1 MNDVNFNCYEK
12 EKNDVISWPRMDDH
26 NEQVA
31 ISLKADKDFLLHQ
44 IDLYKKE
51 IKELKKELKKER
63 RRFCK
68 FRFQQKQENKLC
80 ATIS

>member
-1 MNDVNFNCYEK
+1 M
-12 EKNDVISWPRMDDH
+12 NDVISWPGMDDH

-31 ISLKADKDFLLHQ
+31 ISLRNDKDSLLHQ

-63 RRFCK
+63 RKFCK
-68 FRFQQKQENKLC
+68 FRFQQKQENKL
-80 ATIS
+80 

>member
-1 MNDVNFNCYEK
+1 
-12 EKNDVISWPRMDDH
+12 MDDH

-31 ISLKADKDFLLHQ
+31 ISLRNDKDSLLHQ

-63 RRFCK
+63 RKFCK
-68 FRFQQKQENKLC
+68 FRFQQKQKNKL
-80 ATIS
+80 